1 MNGLSPGVDTR
12 IRGVGVQDSM
22 VHSGHNGDRPKLG
35 QPKVDPPKQA
45 RVLPHAPAE
54 LTRDKLARLGEGIG
68 KVVYASEHWV
78 VKRERRPS
86 EILALIGI
94 WKMLRRLESLLPSW
108 LRKHVVPDPGRRVQL
123 LVLIFQP
130 VILALPRGVWF
141 ATHIGEYWRWYTKS
155 EARGAILAD
164 KYLTGTS
171 LIPERVTFPPTR
183 IRVREWPGWLI
194 VFEATERVETT
205 LHDRINDLARSLRF
219 DEIQI
224 WLDRFLASRRSAWER
239 GVFSLDAHLKN
250 FGVLGDRV
258 VLLDSGG
265 LTNRWPD
272 IENRLKIM
280 DDFLSPHARLGL
292 EETLRDRPDIAER
305 FDEQWRASV
314 NPEEV
319 RRYWPEGARRQ
330 QAVNA

>member
-1 MNGLSPGVDTR
+1 MNSLSPGADTR

-22 VHSGHNGDRPKLG
+22 VQSAHNGDRPKG
-35 QPKVDPPKQA
+35 DRPRTA
-45 RVLPHAPAE
+45 RVLPRAPEE
-54 LTRDKLARLGEGIG
+54 LTRDRLARLGEGIG

-86 EILALIGI
+86 EVLALIGV
-94 WKMLRRLESLLPSW
+94 WKMLRRLESLLPKW
-108 LRKHVVPDPGRRVQL
+108 LRRHVTPDPGRRVQL
-123 LVLIFQP
+123 LVMIFQP
-130 VILALPRGVWF
+130 VILALPRGLWY
-141 ATHIGEYWRWYTKS
+141 ATHIGEYFRWYAKS

-164 KYLTGTS
+164 KYLAGTS

-194 VFEATERVETT
+194 VSEASERVETT

-224 WLDRFLASRRSAWER
+224 WLDRFLATRRAGWER

-258 VLLDSGG
+258 VLLDLGG
-265 LTNRWPD
+265 LTNRWTD
-272 IENRLKIM
+272 IESRLKLL

-292 EETLRDRPDIAER
+292 ELTLRDRPDIAQH

-314 NPEEV
+314 C
-319 RRYWPEGARRQ
+319 PEGVLRHWPAAARHQ
-330 QAVNA
+330 TVSAG

>member
-1 MNGLSPGVDTR
+1 M
-12 IRGVGVQDSM
+12 VQSAQ
-22 VHSGHNGDRPKLG
+22 NGDRRMAE
-35 QPKVDPPKQA
+35 PPRTA
-45 RVLPHAPAE
+45 RVLPHAPEE
-54 LTRDKLARLGEGIG
+54 LTRERLTKLGEGIG

-86 EILALIGI
+86 EIMALIGI
-94 WKMLRRLESLLPSW
+94 WKMLRRFEALLPSW
-108 LRKHVVPDPGRRVQL
+108 LRERLAPDPGRRVQL
-123 LVLIFQP
+123 LVMIFQP
-130 VILALPRGVWF
+130 IVLAVPRGVWF

-155 EARGAILAD
+155 EARGALLAD

-194 VFEATERVETT
+194 VSEATERVEMT
-205 LHDRINDLARSLRF
+205 LHDRINELARSLRF

-224 WLDRFLASRRSAWER
+224 WLDRFLATRRSGWER

-265 LTNRWPD
+265 LTNRWAD
-272 IENRLKIM
+272 IEDRLKLL

-292 EETLRDRPDIAER
+292 ELTLRDRPDIAER
-305 FDEQWRASV
+305 FNEQWRANV
-314 NPEEV
+314 CPEGV
-319 RRYWPEGARRQ
+319 RRHWPDTARKE
-330 QAVNA
+330 QAVSA